1 MLGPPMS
8 IPTEQ
13 VMLCFSLCIQFPPGV
28 GEGGS
33 SDGGGEHHAAGK
45 QRAGGGGA
53 AILGTFLG
61 SGVESLSRQTG
72 VQVWAARTSSSNPEL
87 RRGTA
92 L

>member
-13 VMLCFSLCIQFPPGV
+13 VMLCFSLWIQLPPGV
-28 GEGGS
+28 ADGGS
-33 SDGGGEHHAAGK
+33 SDGGG
-45 QRAGGGGA
+45 GA
-53 AILGTFLG
+53 PRGRETEGRLGEEPRFL
-61 SGVESLSRQTG
+61 ERFW

-87 RRGTA
+87 RKGTA